1 MANETE
7 HIHQLFQLYVTNQA
21 TDEQVRE
28 LFLFLQDPA
37 NDAVSHELVSRQL
50 SEDADTDKRSSESQK
65 RVWENMLEFNKSL
78 HGQWQKQKRKPAVT
92 MMRWVAAAGLI
103 TAITTF
109 VFVNRQPVPKAETA
123 MDIPAGGNKAVLTLS
138 DGSIIRLDSAIN
150 GTIARQGNVAII
162 KSANGEVRY
171 DSKGDAADDEVL
183 MNKMTTPMGGQYQ
196 IVLPD
201 GTKAWLNA
209 ASSIT
214 YPVFFAGNDR
224 KVAVTGEVYL
234 EVAKDMSHPFI
245 VDVTG
250 HSGIEVLGT
259 SFDINAYE
267 DEGKIKTTLI
277 DGRIRITGS
286 TIILKPGQQVV
297 ESANEPLSVLTDVNI
312 EKEIAWKNGI
322 FYFEDAS
329 LPLVMKQLARWY
341 NIEVLYKGAVPELRI
356 NGKMDRNLTLQG
368 VMDFLTKMGVN
379 YTMKSHTILVT
390 GN

>member
-1 MANETE
+1 MTNETE
-7 HIHQLFQLYVTNQA
+7 HIRQLLQLYVTNQA

-37 NDAVSHELVSRQL
+37 NDAVSHELVSRQM
-50 SEDADTDKRSSESQK
+50 SEEAGADKRFSESHK
-65 RVWENMLEFNKSL
+65 RVWENMLEANEPLSK
-78 HGQWQKQKRKPAVT
+78 QWQKQKRRPVV
-92 MMRWVAAAGLI
+92 MMRWVAAAALI

-109 VFVNRQPVPKAETA
+109 VFVNRQPVPKVETV
-123 MDIPAGGNKAVLTLS
+123 MDIPAGDNKAVLTLS
-138 DGSIIRLDSAIN
+138 DGSTITLDSAAS
-150 GTIARQGNVAII
+150 GTIARQGNVNII

-171 DSKGDAADDEVL
+171 DSKGDAANDEVM
-183 MNKMTTPMGGQYQ
+183 MNKITTPMGGQYQ
-196 IVLPD
+196 VTLPD

-214 YPVFFAGNDR
+214 YPAFFADRDR

-245 VDVTG
+245 VDVAG
-250 HSGIEVLGT
+250 RSGIEVLGT
-259 SFDINAYE
+259 SFDINAYG

-277 DGRIRITGS
+277 DGRIRMTGS
-286 TIILKPGQQVV
+286 TVILKPGQQVV
-297 ESANEPLSVLTDVNI
+297 ESADEPLSILTDVNI

-329 LPLVMKQLARWY
+329 LPLVMKQLERWY
-341 NIEVLYKGAVPELRI
+341 NIEVLYKGPVPELRI

-368 VMDFLTKMGVN
+368 VMDFLTKMGVH
-379 YTMKSHTILVT
+379 YTMKSRTIQVT